1 MLWKE
6 LVYVLTWKSYSI
18 WSAESLQQAAAFSW
32 PCVGKH
38 PPVEQMYITTGF
50 MTLLHTYIQVTAR
63 SIDYI
68 LFIRALG
75 VSMLKQSWLKCK
87 YQLKYSTIS
96 YTNKLYEENNKTLLI
111 QTLHGKMLKLLRKIR
126 KSLCLGNYCKAT
138 LWW

>member
-1 MLWKE
+1 
-6 LVYVLTWKSYSI
+6 
-18 WSAESLQQAAAFSW
+18 
-32 PCVGKH
+32 
-38 PPVEQMYITTGF
+38 

-75 VSMLKQSWLKCK
+75 VSMWKQSWLKCK

-111 QTLHGKMLKLLRKIR
+111 QTLHDKMLKLLRKIR

-138 LWW
+138 LR